1 MDGMKTRAGNPE
13 LAPLEASTASPKVS
27 LLVPASQ
34 GGGRRPS
41 LFQGCWLSTTSGPAW
56 SLSWTPVPTGPG
68 LRATQDGTLQAEP
81 PLLPQPS
88 RAGWGQNARARPPPC
103 ARPRP
108 GRGWSSR
115 RPPPPSSA
123 GTGPGP
129 HGGRAPLSSWACGS
143 GRGEAGMARTRSGR
157 PFASWTRTAG
167 ADQRGRVAARADPAG
182 REAERP
188 GGGRGDPGRGTT
200 RSWWARWSPSEAGEQ
215 PPCLLRPQAARTQL
229 SALTCLSFSLPTSLP
244 PPPPG

>member
-103 ARPRP
+103 ARPRMEFKAA
-108 GRGWSSR
+108 SSSLFRRDGARAPR
-115 RPPPPSSA
+115 RPSSPEFL
-123 GTGPGP
+123 GLRSRQG
-129 HGGRAPLSSWACGS
+129 
-143 GRGEAGMARTRSGR
+143 RSGD
-157 PFASWTRTAG
+157 G
-167 ADQRGRVAARADPAG
+167 EDQI
-182 REAERP
+182 REAFRVLDEDS
-188 GGGRGDPGRGTT
+188 RG
-200 RSWWARWSPSEAGEQ
+200 
-215 PPCLLRPQAARTQL
+215 
-229 SALTCLSFSLPTSLP
+229 
-244 PPPPG
+244 